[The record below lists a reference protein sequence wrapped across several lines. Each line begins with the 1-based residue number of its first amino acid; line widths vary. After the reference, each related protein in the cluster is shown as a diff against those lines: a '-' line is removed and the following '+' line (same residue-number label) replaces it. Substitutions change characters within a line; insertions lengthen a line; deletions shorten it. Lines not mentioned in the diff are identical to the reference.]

1 MLGIRAV
8 LRQAPLFVNAK
19 RSFFFLSLMET
30 RWGCHFR
37 GMHMNR
43 RWRNYTRFFFSVE
56 YQQGMRV
63 RECELTNV
71 CRKKYFWN
79 CKLQMVFSRE
89 VLMPN
94 GVLEFWVTHQCT
106 EIYFWST
113 RQLSVEYAIKHCTL
127 ESGSEEDLHL
137 QWRQVKVDSV
147 LALVF
152 FVAAD
157 WFKSGKLN

>member
-8 LRQAPLFVNAK
+8 LNRTPLFVNK
-19 RSFFFLSLMET
+19 KQICFFNRDGL
-30 RWGCHFR
+30 GCHFR
-37 GMHMNR
+37 GMHMNT
-43 RWRNYTRFFFSVE
+43 RWWNYTRFSSVE
-56 YQQGMRV
+56 YQQGMWV

-71 CRKKYFWN
+71 YRNKYFWN
-79 CKLQMVFSRE
+79 CELQMVFSRE

-94 GVLEFWVTHQCT
+94 RVLEFWVTHQCA
-106 EIYFWST
+106 EIYFWLT
-113 RQLSVEYAIKHCTL
+113 RQLSVEYAIKRCTL

-137 QWRQVKVDSV
+137 QRRQVKIDEM

-157 WFKSGKLN
+157 WLKSGKLN